1 MLIPFSSEDKV
12 LVTYYS
18 PKLKRHVTDYWPKER
33 LWSYMA
39 EAYRTGNDPYD
50 LMAISQ
56 NEFALGRAEELGM
69 RDERKKKYGR

>member
-1 MLIPFSSEDKV
+1 MLIPFGSEDKV

-33 LWSYMA
+33 LWEYMA

-50 LMAISQ
+50 LMTISQ

>member
-33 LWSYMA
+33 LWEYMA

-50 LMAISQ
+50 LMTISQ

>member
-1 MLIPFSSEDKV
+1 MLIPFGSEDKV

-33 LWSYMA
+33 LWEYMA

-50 LMAISQ
+50 LMTISQ

-69 RDERKKKYGR
+69 RDERKNKYGR